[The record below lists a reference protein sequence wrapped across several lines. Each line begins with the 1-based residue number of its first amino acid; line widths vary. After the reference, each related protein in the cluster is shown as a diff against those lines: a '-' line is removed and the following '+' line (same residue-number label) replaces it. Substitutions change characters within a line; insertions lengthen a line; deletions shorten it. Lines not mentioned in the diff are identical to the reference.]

1 MDLHQLRCFVAAAEE
16 LHFGRA
22 AQRLEMLPSA
32 LGRFIRLLEATARLL
47 LYSIPNALAAPC
59 LSRSVRQK
67 CIARRQERAHIRIMA
82 RTLTAVL
89 IREGDGF
96 VALCPEIDVAS
107 QGDSVEE
114 AKANLRE
121 AVELLFESASEAEVK
136 DRLASESYV
145 SSLEVSVA

>member
-1 MDLHQLRCFVAAAEE
+1 M
-16 LHFGRA
+16 
-22 AQRLEMLPSA
+22 
-32 LGRFIRLLEATARLL
+32 
-47 LYSIPNALAAPC
+47 
-59 LSRSVRQK
+59 SVK
-67 CIARRQERAHIRIMA
+67 

-107 QGDSVEE
+107 QGNTVEE

-121 AVELLFESASEAEVK
+121 AVELFFECASDKEVQE
-136 DRLASESYV
+136 RLVSESYI